1 MRIKAF
7 PTPTLIDT
15 VVGGN
20 SYGDG
25 VRALDS
31 VIASTSLFISPYSGN
46 IYLADRNK
54 IRKYNPQTGLI
65 TAVAGTGASGN
76 SDDGIKAT
84 QTMFNTVSS
93 IARTKS
99 GDIVFIERFAYKI
112 KVLKRNGRLM
122 TIAGIGTSGFSG
134 DGGLAINAKINPSNG
149 DIAISEEGDIYFGDI
164 GNHRIRKILT
174 NGTIVTVAGTGSSGY
189 SGDGGLS
196 INAKLFSPS
205 GIALSNTSELIIMDT
220 NNNRIRKILTNG
232 TIITIAGDGTGGFT
246 GDSGP
251 STSARIYRPTSG
263 KFNSNGDLIFA
274 DSYNYR
280 LRIIYSNGTISTI
293 AGVGSLGYSGDG
305 GDALSAQL
313 SYPSSVAL
321 FNDEIYFLD
330 SSNRAIRK
338 INSNGIISTVVGS
351 SASTFIGDGYDAKLA
366 SINLLDSFSVNNKT
380 ILLNDYRSIRYVSS
394 DGKISTIAGTLNSG
408 DYSPDGT
415 LANNSKLNP
424 SCVYNGGNEFFVC
437 DQGAYIRRIK
447 NNILDTVA
455 GSTDIFTGNEGP
467 ANTSI
472 LTSAFGVT
480 VKPSTDEIFIAQT
493 LSSSSIRRV
502 DSRGVISVYA
512 GIMYNRSVSNDG
524 LYRLNTAFKDPVK
537 VAFASNGDMY
547 VCEFGNNKIRKISAF
562 TGLVSTFAGKVS
574 GSVVDGDLATN
585 ALLTSPV
592 YITVAPNDDVYI
604 SESASIKRIDASSG
618 RIYRYAGL
626 SGSSS
631 SGYSGD
637 GGRAVNAK
645 LYTPVGI
652 KMTSS
657 GVLYIADQWNH
668 RIRQVNASGFIST
681 ITGTG
686 ERNFTDGGP
695 ALQATINRPL
705 GLAVSPINGD
715 VYFVDSGNFRIR
727 KFTPGGNIYTVAG
740 CGRSGYKGDGA
751 LAINACLTGPYDLEF
766 LPNGELLIIEG
777 NNRIRKVDLNG
788 IITSIVGG
796 VGNEAI
802 AVNGSVFPTSLDR
815 DAQGAFYIT
824 ENARNDIRKLD
835 QNYYIHAFAGS
846 TMSDYGA
853 ENEHRLVTDFISV
866 KDITV
871 ALNGEFLVSDGN
883 RIRKIDSSGLVTT
896 IAGNRVSNYSGD
908 GGLAINAQ
916 LSTPY
921 SAVMASNG
929 DIYISDSNNRRI
941 RKIDGNTGIITTV
954 AGNGNSGYSGDFGY
968 ASQALISQ
976 PTYIRMVDSDVYFI
990 DYTNKVI
997 RRIAT
1002 ECPRYSQV
1010 NPTNVSD
1017 CICLPGYYG
1026 ELCEDFDC
1034 FGINQANGTS
1044 CSGNGIC
1051 TAPDTCQCAET
1062 YYGVECE
1069 SFYCFGVLKNETN
1082 VCSGH
1087 GQCVESDTCACEN
1100 GYQGPQCVHVCF
1112 GIDAT
1117 HSQVCSGNGQCVG
1130 PDLCNCT
1137 SSYFVGNYCQNPIS
1151 CFGIPFNDSSVCSG
1165 NGQCIEPDLCNC
1177 TSPYFGSNCQNLLSC
1192 LGILSNDSSVC
1203 SGNGQCVGLDQC
1215 NCTSPYFVGNY
1226 CQNPIS
1232 CFGIPFNDSSV
1243 CSGNGQ
1249 CVGPDLCN
1257 CTSSYFVGNYCQ
1269 NPISCFGVPFNDSRV
1284 CSGNGQ
1290 CINPDLCNCTSP
1302 YFGSNCQNLLSCF
1315 GILFN
1320 APTVCS
1326 GHGQCI
1332 GSDQCNCTS
1341 HYFDGNYCQNPI
1353 SCFGIPFN
1361 DSNVCSGN
1369 GQCVGPDLCN
1379 CTSPYFGNN
1388 CQSLPS
1394 SLSCFGI
1401 SSTDPN
1407 VCSGNGQCIGLDQCN
1422 CTSPYFVGNYC
1433 QNPISCFG
1441 VPFNDSNV
1449 CSGNGQCVR
1458 PDQCNCTSPY
1468 FGNNCQSLPS
1478 SLSCFGISSTD
1489 PNVCSG
1495 RGQCNSTDHCI
1506 CTSISNAAVHG
1517 NACQNVQCLP
1527 NYYGSS
1533 CEQYCEF
1540 STNCSSHG
1548 VCSNDGSNC
1557 TCFSNSTSG
1566 FWTSPNCSMCTSEYY
1581 GEFCLTRFIPSVRF
1595 SDDATQLSFK
1605 LYAPFY
1611 YSSLSVTC
1619 SHLVDS
1625 SSINLGSNAVCTWN
1639 DKTNG
1644 DFVIVLGRDHS
1655 VQVGSTIKINVR
1667 VFDMVHSSEYI
1678 QTLVL
1683 APLVIIKPIATITT
1697 VPTEYSSCDQVVVQG
1712 SSNSLLVKYNWTILS
1727 SPGVLTQQMIGITNT
1742 SSLEFNSNAPSG
1754 SYSVQL
1760 VVTNFFNVESDAVTF
1775 NFTKIASAI
1784 PKVEIYYS
1792 NQMYVNVD
1800 RMPAYIL
1807 KYLTFTGCSLNDTF
1821 DSSAVSIEWK
1831 QTQGPPTNFTQLPNN
1846 DLMIHSFSNNTAQDY
1861 IFEATLTYFNSS
1873 KFTTRVDIHTL
1884 EEEYDI
1890 VLYESSITSTQ
1901 ATIKVETN
1909 PFEKIDS
1916 INRYEWAWNCVNSD
1930 DQTQCDQ
1937 SMLNF
1942 LYTQASLKST
1952 SFVLP
1957 LSGSKTSI
1965 DLRLTINNRIG
1976 KLSLRFPED
1985 ETVPVISV
1993 LSLSPTKS
2001 YLTTSEVL
2009 NIQLLVSLN
2018 GQVEGIN
2025 SLLSREWTLNG
2036 QSIAPTMLLDGSDII
2051 KSNKILLDISKLTQG
2066 SSHTLTFRA
2075 ATLHGKSTSYTY
2087 SFSVAMNPTPCSCS
2101 ISPSSGY
2108 ALETEFTI
2116 SCPNCLQSEN
2126 ILQISFLDRKTGLK
2140 IPLVEINNP
2149 QFKTL
2154 LPYTGESES
2163 VTLYFVNKNIQSN
2176 AKAETSIRTNLV
2188 LPLTYSLTEAKKK
2201 KIFWDEWYKTL
2212 ASGDPRKTVLGYIT
2226 TTVDAM
2232 IKKITRRSQVS
2243 ISPDCVHGFYDS
2255 VINICFCNEGY
2266 KKSDCSMTISEW
2278 LEKSNTKWNTSKL
2291 IFDEMKFRN
2300 ELEPQN
2306 EIKLSSQIS
2315 EMYHLFE
2322 TYDEINQETLDMAVE
2337 IFKKQLKDVLKL
2349 QSLILSSSLTNVM
2362 ISTLELMV
2370 KARLSLTTN
2379 VTLDLYNDILS
2390 MSEDLSSIQ
2399 LRNQFSSKI
2408 QTNLFTLV
2416 ARKAYPSE
2424 LSDMSISYNGDND
2437 TVHYPIWMTK
2447 YFDRLDLRKQVFCKV
2462 IRKSVPSTITESHA
2476 MSAQSEIYTTLKS
2489 ATYTLSSQIVN
2500 QNVTIPS
2507 SDKVVSYSFY
2517 FVRSNSDSTNITT
2530 EGNVV
2535 KNETISS
2542 EMICQSDIPCN
2553 VESLGNN
2560 YYRCQCAQST
2570 QVTLV
2575 EKTTRSI
2582 TIQQQPPQP
2591 PQVESS
2597 NLAFIGFL
2605 AFLIPVAVVVSV
2617 VAGLSFCRICRRRR
2631 KKPTLSTNTDHS
2643 VPQIE
2648 LSAFSTV

>member
-65 TAVAGTGASGN
+65 TAVAGTGFIGN
-76 SDDGIKAT
+76 SYDEIKAT
-84 QTMFNTVSS
+84 QTPFNTVSS

-112 KVLKRNGRLM
+112 KVLKRNGRLK
-122 TIAGIGTSGFSG
+122 TIAGTGTSGFSG

-149 DIAISEEGDIYFGDI
+149 DIAISEEGDIYFGDA

-189 SGDGGLS
+189 AGDGGLA
-196 INAKLFSPS
+196 INAKLFSPN

-220 NNNRIRKILTNG
+220 NNHRIRKILTNG

-251 STSARIYRPTSG
+251 STSARIYKPTSG
-263 KFNSNGDLIFA
+263 KFNSNGDLIFV
-274 DSYNYR
+274 DSYNAR

-305 GDALSAQL
+305 GDALAAQL
-313 SYPSSVAL
+313 NYPSSVAL

-330 SSNRAIRK
+330 SSNKVIRK

-351 SASTFIGDGYDAKLA
+351 RASSFMGDGYDAKLA
-366 SINLLDSFSVNNKT
+366 SISFLDAFSVNNKT
-380 ILLNDYRSIRYVSS
+380 ILLNDFRSIRYVSS
-394 DGKISTIAGTLNSG
+394 DGKISTIAGNLNSG

-424 SCVYNGGNEFFVC
+424 TCVYNGGNEFFVC
-437 DQGAYIRRIK
+437 DHGAYIRRIK

-455 GSTDIFTGNEGP
+455 GLSDIFAGNEGP

-472 LTSAFGVT
+472 LTTAYGVT

-524 LYRLNTAFKDPVK
+524 LHRLNAPFKDPYK

-547 VCEFGNNKIRKISAF
+547 VCEHGSYKIRKISAS
-562 TGLVSTFAGKVS
+562 TGLVSTFAGKAS
-574 GSVVDGDLATN
+574 GTVVDGDLATN
-585 ALLTSPV
+585 ALLMSPV

-604 SESASIKRIDASSG
+604 SEGSNIKRIDVSSG

-626 SGSSS
+626 SGSYSP
-631 SGYSGD
+631 GYSGD
-637 GGRAVNAK
+637 GGRAILAK
-645 LYTPVGI
+645 LNAPVGI

-681 ITGTG
+681 IAGTG

-695 ALQATINRPL
+695 ALQAAIDRPI

-715 VYFVDSGNFRIR
+715 VYFVDSGNIRIR

-740 CGRSGYKGDGA
+740 CGRSGYKGDGD
-751 LAINACLTGPYDLEF
+751 LAINSCLTSPYDLEF
-766 LPNGELLIIEG
+766 LPNGELLIVDG
-777 NNRIRKVDLNG
+777 FNRIRKVDLNG

-796 VGNEAI
+796 VGNGAI
-802 AVNGSVFPTSLDR
+802 AVNSSVSPTSIDR
-815 DAQGAFYIT
+815 DAQGAFYFT
-824 ENARNDIRKLD
+824 ENTKSDIRKLD

-846 TMSDYGA
+846 TMSGYGG
-853 ENEHRLVTDFISV
+853 ENEHRLVTDFMDV
-866 KDITV
+866 RDVTV
-871 ALNGEFLVSDGN
+871 ALNGEFLVTDGN

-896 IAGNRVSNYSGD
+896 IAGNGVSNYSGD

-921 SAVMASNG
+921 SAVMAPNG
-929 DIYISDSNNRRI
+929 DIYISDTINKRI
-941 RKIDGNTGIITTV
+941 RKIDRNTGIITTV

-976 PTYIRMVDSDVYFI
+976 PTYIRMMDSDVYFI
-990 DYTNKVI
+990 DNTNKVI

-1062 YYGVECE
+1062 YYGDECE

-1087 GQCVESDTCACEN
+1087 GQCVESDTCTCEN

-1137 SSYFVGNYCQNPIS
+1137 SSYFDGNYCQNPIS

-1165 NGQCIEPDLCNC
+1165 NGQCIE
-1177 TSPYFGSNCQNLLSC
+1177 
-1192 LGILSNDSSVC
+1192 
-1203 SGNGQCVGLDQC
+1203 
-1215 NCTSPYFVGNY
+1215 
-1226 CQNPIS
+1226 
-1232 CFGIPFNDSSV
+1232 
-1243 CSGNGQ
+1243 
-1249 CVGPDLCN
+1249 
-1257 CTSSYFVGNYCQ
+1257 
-1269 NPISCFGVPFNDSRV
+1269 
-1284 CSGNGQ
+1284 
-1290 CINPDLCNCTSP
+1290 
-1302 YFGSNCQNLLSCF
+1302 
-1315 GILFN
+1315 
-1320 APTVCS
+1320 
-1326 GHGQCI
+1326 
-1332 GSDQCNCTS
+1332 
-1341 HYFDGNYCQNPI
+1341 
-1353 SCFGIPFN
+1353 
-1361 DSNVCSGN
+1361 
-1369 GQCVGPDLCN
+1369 PDLCN

-1422 CTSPYFVGNYC
+1422 CTSPYFGNNCQSLPSSLSCFGILPNDSSVCSGNGQCVGPNQCNCTSPYFVGNYC
-1433 QNPISCFG
+1433 QNPISCFGILFNDSNVCSGNGHCIEPDLCNCTSPYFGSNCQNILSCFG

-1548 VCSNDGSNC
+1548 KCSNDGSNC

-1581 GEFCLTRFIPSVRF
+1581 GEFCLTRFIPNVRF

-1611 YSSLSVTC
+1611 YSSMSVTC

-1625 SSINLGSNAVCTWN
+1625 SSINLGSDAVCTWN

-1655 VQVGSTIKINVR
+1655 VQVDSTIKINVR
-1667 VFDMVHSSEYI
+1667 VFDMVPSSEYI

-1683 APLVIIKPIATITT
+1683 APLVMIKPIATITT
-1697 VPTEYSSCDQVVVQG
+1697 APTEYSSCDQVVIQG

-1754 SYSVQL
+1754 SYSVEL

-1861 IFEATLTYFNSS
+1861 IFEATLTYFNAS

-1909 PFEKIDS
+1909 PSEKIDS

-1942 LYTQASLKST
+1942 LNTQASLKST

-2101 ISPSSGY
+2101 ITPSRGY

-2255 VINICFCNEGY
+2255 VIDICFCNEGY

-2315 EMYHLFE
+2315 EMYHLLE

-2476 MSAQSEIYTTLKS
+2476 MSTQSEIYTTLKS

-2542 EMICQSDIPCN
+2542 EMICQSVVPCN
-2553 VESLGNN
+2553 LQSLGNN

-2582 TIQQQPPQP
+2582 TIKQQRPPPPQP

-2617 VAGLSFCRICRRRR
+2617 VAGLSFYRICRRRR
-2631 KKPTLSTNTDHS
+2631 KKPTLSANTDHS

-2648 LSAFSTV
+2648 LRTFSTV